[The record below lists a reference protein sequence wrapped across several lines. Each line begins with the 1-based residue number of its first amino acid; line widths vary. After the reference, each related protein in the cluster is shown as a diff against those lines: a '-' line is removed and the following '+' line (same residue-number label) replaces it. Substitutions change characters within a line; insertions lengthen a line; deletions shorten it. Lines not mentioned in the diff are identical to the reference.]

1 MGTVTDDLFVS
12 FNFNAVYILWF
23 EYFLS
28 TSSYYYKSK
37 GIDALFNDILNFI
50 SSESKTKK
58 NLPDIF
64 QARIIIGA

>member
-1 MGTVTDDLFVS
+1 MIYLFHLISMQFTFMGL
-12 FNFNAVYILWF
+12 
-23 EYFLS
+23 YFLS
-28 TSSYYYKSK
+28 TSSYYYKSNYSVF
-37 GIDALFNDILNFI
+37 DALFNDILNFI